1 MSADCWVRVCTT
13 MSHTREI
20 KNVRLLCKGC
30 NFKREYFY
38 AQLELSDKCHTI
50 KGLVIRLVL
59 PYIIPRMF
67 KQKFDIVP
75 LIGYTKLLDLTFQ
88 CKRENSI
95 SSLALLGYI
104 SEGLRLIRAE

>member
-1 MSADCWVRVCTT
+1 

-20 KNVRLLCKGC
+20 KNVRLLCKAS
-30 NFKREYFY
+30 NIKREYFY

-59 PYIIPRMF
+59 PYIIPWMF
-67 KQKFDIVP
+67 EEKFDIDYP
-75 LIGYTKLLDLTFQ
+75 WFLDLTFQ
-88 CKRENSI
+88 CKIENSI
-95 SSLALLGYI
+95 SSLALRGYI

>member
-20 KNVRLLCKGC
+20 KNVRLLYKTC
-30 NFKREYFY
+30 NIKREYFY

-59 PYIIPRMF
+59 PYIIPRMLG
-67 KQKFDIVP
+67 QKFDIAP
-75 LIGYTKLLDLTFQ
+75 LIDYPWFLVLTFQ
-88 CKRENSI
+88 FKIENSI
-95 SSLALLGYI
+95 SSLALRGYI